1 MKRITHILKHAD
13 VFGDWLATQ
22 KDTKVVGDAVSC
34 YSNALA
40 YFIVSF
46 GHSGVRIGL
55 KDYQTDAYGT
65 VTLPAWAIRYIVL
78 TVGLLYCLCRLRSS
92 CRYAPLVVRSGAFC
106 LSDFSLRSA
115 SSYCSAFASLIGRI
129 KRVAETVIMVR
140 GCRVFSNI
148 SEPFAC
154 NMGEILI

>member
-22 KDTKVVGDAVSC
+22 KDTRVVGDAVSC

-40 YFIVSF
+40 NFIVSF

-92 CRYAPLVVRSGAFC
+92 CRYAPIVVRIGAF
-106 LSDFSLRSA
+106 LLVANLRSLR
-115 SSYCSAFASLIGRI
+115 
-129 KRVAETVIMVR
+129 
-140 GCRVFSNI
+140 
-148 SEPFAC
+148 
-154 NMGEILI
+154 